1 MLAAVRFHAALNWW
15 IFCSF
20 VIRRHELLFFP
31 FFWISLKMLLSLLSR
46 NSCFMADTWNI
57 LKAKWVL
64 LKFIWVMLVY
74 WRKHNDRLPLTHH
87 MYICEP
93 FFCLCELGH
102 VPIFRNYSP
111 FLISFKILRWQV
123 QDDDK
128 IILHDVSFKL
138 SKKRWKDE

>member
-57 LKAKWVL
+57 LKAKSVL

-93 FFCLCELGH
+93 FFLFMWTWTCSKFF
-102 VPIFRNYSP
+102 VIIRRF
-111 FLISFKILRWQV
+111 SFHLRFCV
-123 QDDDK
+123 GK
-128 IILHDVSFKL
+128 FKMMI
-138 SKKRWKDE
+138 K